1 MKRFTGIYTP
11 IVTPFR
17 SDDTL
22 DEAGLISN
30 VKRWMGT
37 SLTGLVVLGSNGEAA
52 QLDDTEAD
60 RIVDLVREHMSSDR
74 PLIAGTGRESTRA
87 TIAATRRAAA
97 SGVDAVLVRT
107 PSFFKS
113 QMTTDVFVRHYTDV
127 AEASPVPVLLYNV
140 TMFTGVNLQADAVER
155 LAVHPNIVGIK
166 ESGSDIAQIAEFVSR
181 TPDDFTVLAGSA
193 TTFVHALCAGCDGA
207 ILALAALVPDA
218 CLELLTLIRQ
228 GRLDEART
236 LQRRLLPIAK
246 SVGGTYGVPGLKA
259 ALHLLRFAGGW
270 PRPPLRSVTP
280 SIVDIIRGQLDA
292 LSVLPDPGESEDS
305 PREHVDRPAALR

>member
-1 MKRFTGIYTP
+1 MP
-11 IVTPFR
+11 
-17 SDDTL
+17 
-22 DEAGLISN
+22 
-30 VKRWMGT
+30 
-37 SLTGLVVLGSNGEAA
+37 
-52 QLDDTEAD
+52 
-60 RIVDLVREHMSSDR
+60 SDR

-97 SGVDAVLVRT
+97 AGVDAVLVRT

-127 AEASPVPVLLYNV
+127 AESSPIPLLLYNV

-181 TPDDFTVLAGSA
+181 TPNDFTVLAGSA
-193 TTFVHALCAGCDGA
+193 TTLVHAVCAGCDGA

-218 CLELLTLIRQ
+218 CNELLTLVRQ
-228 GRLDEART
+228 SRLDEART
-236 LQRRLLPIAK
+236 LQRQLLPIAK

-259 ALHLLRFAGGW
+259 ALHLLGFAAGR

-280 SIVDIIRGQLDA
+280 SIVDIIRGQLGA
-292 LSVLPDPGESEDS
+292 LGVFADVGESRDS
-305 PREHVDRPAALR
+305 LLSDAATR

>member
-17 SDDTL
+17 SDDTV
-22 DEAGLISN
+22 DETGLVGN
-30 VKRWMGT
+30 VKRWMNT

-52 QLDDTEAD
+52 QLDDDECD
-60 RIVDLVREHMSSDR
+60 RVVALVREHVPFDR

-97 SGVDAVLVRT
+97 AGVDAVLVRT

-113 QMTTDVFVRHYTDV
+113 QMTSDVFIRHYTDV

-155 LAVHPNIVGIK
+155 LAVHPNIVGMK
-166 ESGSDIAQIAEFVSR
+166 ESGSDIAQIAEYVSR

-193 TTFVHALCAGCDGA
+193 TTLVHALCAGCDGA
-207 ILALAALVPDA
+207 ILALAALVPDS

-228 GRLDEART
+228 HRLDEART
-236 LQRRLLPIAK
+236 LQHRLLPIAK

-259 ALHLLRFAGGW
+259 ALHLLRFAGGA
-270 PRPPLRSVTP
+270 PRPPLRSVAP

-292 LSVLPDPGESEDS
+292 LGVLRDLGEPNDS
-305 PREHVDRPAALR
+305 PLCSVDQSEALR